1 MYYPFLGLRLAICQ
15 GLCSGKKFSGESF
28 WEEDLEGTII
38 RGDKM
43 HTLMNLCLKLQVERR
58 LPDVVVY
65 LRWIHELSQ
74 LSFLLYFFFIQRN
87 K

>member
-1 MYYPFLGLRLAICQ
+1 MICQ

-28 WEEDLEGTII
+28 WEEDLEGTVIF

-43 HTLMNLCLKLQVERR
+43 GTLINLCLKLQVERR

-65 LRWIHELSQ
+65 S
-74 LSFLLYFFFIQRN
+74 
-87 K
+87 